1 MLQSG
6 RRVGKAEVMS
16 EADVE
21 WSSESLNVPG
31 LQRNHDDGRG
41 EDMVGRSVMRRQD
54 GWIGPGT
61 GGLSRDVEYGVFNA

>member
-21 WSSESLNVPG
+21 RSSESLNVPG

-41 EDMVGRSVMRRQD
+41 VDMVGRSVMRQG

-61 GGLSRDVEYGVFNA
+61 GGLSRDVEYGIFND